1 MKLLA
6 LLLFMFPG
14 FQASPPSATPA
25 PFHWHDDYTEYHLLE
40 PASSSFHIVYYLNQ
54 RQAGLTYV
62 LNQTRSGSAGS
73 DISVTDPRT
82 GEPLKFDYMTGKELA
97 AAGVTGRLS
106 PEEHYIRAH
115 LPRPVPAG
123 GEGRVRIEK
132 TYADAQSYFTSAETI
147 TFARSLGIGRNAI
160 ILPAG
165 YGLVSSNVAAE
176 VATLGDGRIQL
187 SFENINSY
195 ASDVSIRAARRAG
208 AKRLPAGATSNAF
221 RSTKTLYE
229 IGADGLVAVRHERV
243 HWTSPER
250 FGPDATLT
258 TVGLEQ
264 FGSLRNVRVTD
275 LDTGEPMAVVPPAG
289 RGQFPSARLTPMP
302 GTPILSAN
310 IRIEGT
316 LREPA
321 DIRPVGLTWS
331 RVLFEP
337 RATIVLPAGY
347 EVTYVNVPVT
357 TGTLPDGRMYL
368 QVVNNR
374 VASTVRLEIRAGKIE

>member
-1 MKLLA
+1 MKGLALASILGLA
-6 LLLFMFPG
+6 LLPAQ
-14 FQASPPSATPA
+14 QASPA

-40 PASSSFHIVYYLNQ
+40 PASNSFHIVYYLNQ

-82 GEPLKFDYMTGKELA
+82 GKPLKFDYMTGKELA
-97 AAGVTGRLS
+97 ASGVTGRLS
-106 PEEHYIRAH
+106 PDEHYIRAH
-115 LPRPVPAG
+115 LARPVPQG

-132 TYADAQSYFTSAETI
+132 TYKDEKSYFASGETI
-147 TFARSLGIGRNAI
+147 AFARSLGIGRNAI
-160 ILPAG
+160 VLPAG

-176 VATLGDGRIQL
+176 IATLGDGRVQL
-187 SFENINSY
+187 SFENINGY
-195 ASDVSIRAARRAG
+195 ASDVTIRASRRAG
-208 AKRLPAGATSNAF
+208 ANRMSAGGTSHAF

-258 TVGLEQ
+258 SVTLEQ

-275 LDTGEPMAVVPPAG
+275 VDTGEAMAVVPPDA
-289 RGQFPSARLTPMP
+289 RGQYAAARLKTAA
-302 GTPILSAN
+302 GEAIRSAN
-310 IRIEGT
+310 VRIEGT

-321 DIRPVGLTWS
+321 DIRPIGLAWS
-331 RVLFEP
+331 RVLPEP

-347 EVTYVNVPVT
+347 ELTQVNMPVT
-357 TGTLPDGRMYL
+357 TGTLADGRMYL

-374 VASTVRLEIRAGKIE
+374 VATVVRLELRAAKLQ